1 MCTEVAIILRSTEAQ
16 IILRLLLAAALGAG
30 IGYQRERANK
40 PAGLR
45 THVLIALG
53 SALFTVVSIFG
64 FSGGIDTSRV
74 AAGIVTG
81 IGFIGAGVI
90 TPTHNE
96 ASVIS
101 KKIENLL
108 GSNYPK
114 DKTEIIFVDDSTD
127 STPDIILEYS
137 KKFSNIR
144 LIHFNQRKGY
154 SPCMFE
160 GVKASRGEIIVLSD
174 AGSFH
179 DEDTI
184 PNLIKNFSDPKIGA
198 VTGQDIILNTEENI
212 GKSENLYQK
221 IYNFVRTAETNMD
234 STFYFKGEA
243 SAVRKCLISDL
254 ESFGATFDTAVA
266 LYVRQKGYKTIFDPS
281 VKFYEF
287 APKTRNDRI
296 QQKTIRAAGWIK
308 ILLKFKTMIFNP
320 KYGKFGFITL
330 PANFAMLIIIPTIV
344 LLGIIFLIPL
354 TFLEPISSL
363 VVWST
368 LGIFVLVSFIFSKH
382 LLPTFLDF
390 EVSLVKALYEILFTK
405 RKHDQ
410 IDTVAS
416 TRR

>member
-1 MCTEVAIILRSTEAQ
+1 MLIITQILQFLVLFSFTLPFFVFGTYGVIIL
-16 IILRLLLAAALGAG
+16 
-30 IGYQRERANK
+30 YYKNK
-40 PAGLR
+40 NQPQNPN
-45 THVLIALG
+45 
-53 SALFTVVSIFG
+53 S
-64 FSGGIDTSRV
+64 IDTNIIFEPQVS
-74 AAGIVTG
+74 
-81 IGFIGAGVI
+81 VI

-96 ASVIS
+96 ASIIS

-114 DKTEIIFVDDSTD
+114 GKTEIIFVDDSND

-137 KKFSNIR
+137 KKFPRVR
-144 LIHFNQRKGY
+144 LIHFKERMGY

-160 GVKASRGEIIVLSD
+160 GIKASSGEIVILSD

-184 PNLIKNFSDPKIGA
+184 PNLIKHFRDPKIGA
-198 VTGQDIILNTEENI
+198 VTGQDIILNVEENI

-243 SAVRKCLISDL
+243 SAVRKNLISDL

-266 LYVRQKGYKTIFDPS
+266 LYARQKGYKTIFDPS
-281 VKFYEF
+281 VKFYEY
-287 APKTRNDRI
+287 APETRNERI

-320 KYGKFGFITL
+320 KYGKFGLFTL
-330 PANFAMLIIIPTIV
+330 PANFAMLVIIPTIV

-354 TFLEPISSL
+354 TFLEPIFSFA
-363 VVWST
+363 VWST
-368 LGIFVLVSFIFSKH
+368 LGLLALVSFAFSRH

-405 RKHDQ
+405 IKHDQ
-410 IDTVAS
+410 IDTVTS